1 MKIKQNYKNIG
12 FTLIELL
19 VVIAI
24 IGILSSVA
32 IVNLNSARDRA
43 RAANARAS
51 LNSLHAPSV
60 LCFDAGR
67 ELTINNAGTVC
78 SGANI
83 PLANNTI
90 CSGSD
95 NRWPTLPS
103 GWRYTACLSILNNQ
117 TFYYAAYDDVDND
130 NIADPTE
137 KFVYCLYTGCLVAN
151 F

>member
-1 MKIKQNYKNIG
+1 MKTKLKWAQSG

-32 IVNLNSARDRA
+32 IVNLNSARDKA

-51 LNSLHAPSV
+51 LTSLRSPSI
-60 LCFDAGR
+60 LCFDEGR
-67 ELTINNAGTVC
+67 ELTINDAGTVC
-78 SGANI
+78 NGASI
-83 PLANNTI
+83 QLANHTI
-90 CSGSD
+90 CSGSA

-103 GWRYTACLSILNNQ
+103 GWKYTACVSQISSQFL
-117 TFYYAAYDDVDND
+117 YYAAYDDVNNNLID
-130 NIADPTE
+130 TME
-137 KFVYCLYTGCLVAN
+137 KIVYCLYTGCSTIY